1 MKSGLVR
8 FVRWK
13 DKDELELRAPLAS
26 PRHQPIDWE
35 LFVTHRLLKYND
47 FWNKK
52 CNFGIK
58 I

>member
-1 MKSGLVR
+1 MGNRAVKSGLVR

-35 LFVTHRLLKYND
+35 LFVTHRLLKYNA
-47 FWNKK
+47 FRN
-52 CNFGIK
+52 
-58 I
+58 